1 MRKSKW
7 LKLIAT
13 ILCMAMLLLV
23 LVACVDDPK
32 PDPDPEPDPKPVV
45 ESLEDALNTTMQRLK
60 DSYVVSDA
68 KYFSVDVLAD
78 AELNT
83 LGEAADRLWKYE
95 VLAKANIKLVDD
107 ATEDE
112 TSMRIEINSYS
123 KDADG
128 KDVKTTLFGILYENE
143 VKNGKTIGNYFYI
156 TVAGAEP
163 IKVNA
168 FSMYKLLN
176 VVAPATV
183 ADEGGLDI
191 NSIIQMVLGFVITD
205 FKAVDNDYIF
215 TIDIQEVW
223 DNIYGLLSSVIDF
236 DDLGSIGD
244 LIGGATGETITNI
257 LTTVDGAIGDI
268 FSGLTYTEVVEDDAN
283 TPDVD
288 ESGTISKPVDSI
300 ESLLIYIDQNIPNII
315 INAGMNFDANNKFE
329 NATIDA
335 KYQAKTA
342 DDVYNNPTHEFKLK
356 ADKVYV
362 GAYSDVAVD
371 DGYVLSK
378 EERAAMTNV
387 VNLLNFSINGT
398 LEMTTSGVVEV
409 LPYSINADINPFV
422 LFDGINVNTIKKLGY
437 LNITV
442 NAPESQSFRNILTI
456 HADLSSGSMYLNFK
470 SYGNKKVENLDIGGK
485 IDINALFDAIT
496 IMSGGKVE
504 VASVAEA
511 EEEDVLSGVVK
522 ALLGALDLS
531 DIAKNG
537 VVMDTSDETI
547 KKIFSYID
555 LGDKLTN
562 SFLPGIVRNLLFN
575 DADTMAIKV
584 NDGGIVYGG
593 CEKIN
598 VSDIDFT
605 AFRKGDVVGVNSP
618 KFSDAF
624 QTEYEYGQ
632 ALTDGIVWNGKSGDA
647 AKSFNVKGTN
657 SVTGKYND
665 IMSAKYLGTT
675 YDPYKVGEQ
684 KIRIYFAANNN
695 FNNLSD
701 SLFGKVAEAINN
713 LLAGLP
719 MLPINGIQYI
729 ETTVTVYDKVDNE
742 TAFVN
747 IRGVNQLGVG
757 ENIADKLQGE
767 LIFANGRKV
776 DITSSMIS
784 SKTPIISDGKIMY
797 PGEWILDVN
806 YFTAHATVKIVVGE
820 LFINEVDEIVIGKDD
835 VVKALNPR
843 IKLLTAN
850 GTYEYSNCTTELLSV
865 SIDGKAMSFEDVF
878 EDGYAN
884 GSYVVKPNHAWL
896 NQKIKIKLQYDMF
909 GEQKIREIESKLVV
923 AEGTGAMSKGT
934 TSYNFNAKVDS
945 LVKIV
950 LDSKNYY
957 VRYNTAESKYEA
969 YSVVG
974 DKEVLYNDTIT
985 MDIKRVNDENG
996 KKLASPETF
1005 DPSVGYFRLAGD
1017 YEYTIKLGNG
1027 AYFVGAFKVKAPLT
1041 NKTSNVTEKFYNS
1054 VLPTLAIDGTTL
1066 VENPKNATTNSVSYK
1081 YNETTNLYEA
1091 CVQLDDN
1098 SFKSVGTVV
1107 YKNSEGNVVVPTFH
1121 SKPYSTAYL
1130 QFNETGKY
1138 TATVTI
1144 VIAGVTYSASSTINF
1159 TK

>member
-7 LKLIAT
+7 LKLIASV
-13 ILCMAMLLLV
+13 LCVAMLLLV
-23 LVACVDDPK
+23 LVACVDEPK
-32 PDPDPEPDPKPVV
+32 PDPDPEPDPKPVA
-45 ESLEDALNTTMQRLK
+45 ESLEDALNTTMQRLQ
-60 DSYVVSDA
+60 DSYVVGDA

-95 VLAKANIKLVDD
+95 VLAKANIKLIDD

-123 KDADG
+123 KDAEG
-128 KDVKTTLFGILYENE
+128 NDVKTTLFGILYENE
-143 VKNGKTIGNYFYI
+143 VKDGKTTGNYFYI
-156 TVAGAEP
+156 TVAGAKP

-168 FSMYKLLN
+168 FSMYKILSA
-176 VVAPATV
+176 VAPATV
-183 ADEGGLDI
+183 ADDGGLDI
-191 NSIIQMVLGFVITD
+191 NSIIQLVFGLVITD

-223 DNIYGLLSSVIDF
+223 DNIYGLLSTVIDF
-236 DDLGSIGD
+236 DDLSSIGK
-244 LIGGATGETITNI
+244 LIGGSTGEMITNI
-257 LTTVDGAIGDI
+257 LTAVDGAIADV
-268 FSGLTYTEVVEDDAN
+268 FPGLTYTETVVDDAN

-300 ESLLIYIDQNIPNII
+300 NGLLKYIDQNIPNIV
-315 INAGMNFDANNKFE
+315 INAGINFDANNKFE
-329 NATIDA
+329 GATINA

-342 DDVYNNPTHEFKLK
+342 DNVYNNPTHEFKLK
-356 ADKVYV
+356 TDKVYV
-362 GAYSDVAVD
+362 GAHCDVAVD
-371 DGYVLSK
+371 DGYVLTK
-378 EERAAMTNV
+378 EERVAMTNV

-398 LEMTTSGVVEV
+398 LEMTKKGVVEV
-409 LPYSINADINPFV
+409 LPYSINADIDPFV
-422 LFDGINVNTIKKLGY
+422 LLDGINVNTIKKLGY

-442 NAPESQSFRNILTI
+442 NAPENQSFRNILTI

-470 SYGNKKVENLDIGGK
+470 GYGEPGLLSNLNIGGK

-496 IMSGGKVE
+496 IMSGGNVE
-504 VASVAEA
+504 IASVAEA
-511 EEEDVLSGVVK
+511 EEEDVLSGVLK

-537 VVMDTSDETI
+537 VVMDTSEKTI

-555 LGDKLTN
+555 LGDSLAN
-562 SFLPGIVRNLLFN
+562 SFLPGIVRTLLFN
-575 DADTMAIKV
+575 DSDTMAIKV
-584 NDGGIVYGG
+584 NDGGIAYGG

-605 AFRKGDVVGVNSP
+605 AFRKDDVVGVNSP
-618 KFSDAF
+618 KIADDF
-624 QTEYEYGQ
+624 QTKYEYGQ
-632 ALTDGIVWNGKSGDA
+632 PLTDGIVWNGKSGDA
-647 AKSFNVKGTN
+647 DKSFNVKGTN
-657 SVTGKYND
+657 SVTGKYNT

-695 FNNLSD
+695 FNNLGG
-701 SLFGKVAEAINN
+701 LAAGAVKN

-729 ETTVTVYDKVDNE
+729 ETTVTVYEKVDNE

-767 LIFANGRKV
+767 LIFENGRKV

-797 PGEWILDVN
+797 PGEWALDVK

-820 LFINEVDEIVIGKDD
+820 LFINEVDKIVVGQDD

-850 GTYEYSNCTTELLSV
+850 GTYEYSNCTTKLLSV
-865 SIDGKAMSFEDVF
+865 SIDGIDDKNMKIEDAFET
-878 EDGYAN
+878 GYAS

-896 NQKIKIKLQYDMF
+896 NKTMKIKLQYDMF
-909 GEQKIREIESKLVV
+909 GENKIREIEFKLV
-923 AEGTGAMSKGT
+923 AADGEAIISSGT
-934 TSYNFNAKVDS
+934 TSFYFNAAYNNFS
-945 LVKIV
+945 KIT
-950 LDSKNYY
+950 DDGKSYY
-957 VRYNTAESKYEA
+957 VKYNAEKSKFEA
-969 YSVVG
+969 YATANALFDG
-974 DKEVLYNDTIT
+974 DIT
-985 MDIKRVNDENG
+985 MDIKRVKDENG
-996 KKLASPETF
+996 KALNAPEDF
-1005 DPSVGYFRLAGD
+1005 DISVGYFRVAGEF
-1017 YEYTIKLGNG
+1017 EYTLTLDNG
-1027 AYFVGAFKVKAPLT
+1027 AFFTGKFKV
-1041 NKTSNVTEKFYNS
+1041 NKPITGDKTWDTKSFYPS
-1054 VLPTLAIDGTTL
+1054 FYVFSFSIDGTTL
-1066 VENPKNATTNSVSYK
+1066 VDEPKSATGNSVSFRYLE
-1081 YNETTNLYEA
+1081 ETKSYA
-1091 CVQLDDN
+1091 PCVQI
-1098 SFKSVGTVV
+1098 KGGKYQAVGTIV
-1107 YKNSEGNVVVPTFH
+1107 YKDKDGNVVEPIVD
-1121 SKPYSTAYL
+1121 STNTSSTVKYVFA
-1130 QFNETGKY
+1130 EAGKY
-1138 TATVTI
+1138 TVTVSI
-1144 VIAGVTYSASSTINF
+1144 EIGGVMHSSTSTINF

>member
-7 LKLIAT
+7 LKLIASV
-13 ILCMAMLLLV
+13 LCVAMLLLV
-23 LVACVDDPK
+23 LVACVDEPK
-32 PDPDPEPDPKPVV
+32 PEPDPEPDPKPVV
-45 ESLEDALNTTMQRLK
+45 ESLEDALNTTMQRLQ
-60 DSYVVSDA
+60 DSYVVGDA

-78 AELNT
+78 AQLNT

-123 KDADG
+123 KDAEG
-128 KDVKTTLFGILYENE
+128 NDVKTTLFGILYENE
-143 VKNGKTIGNYFYI
+143 VKDGKTTGNYFYI
-156 TVAGAEP
+156 TVAGAKP

-168 FSMYKLLN
+168 FSMYKILSA
-176 VVAPATV
+176 VAPATV
-183 ADEGGLDI
+183 ADDGGLDI
-191 NSIIQMVLGFVITD
+191 NSIIQLVLGLVITD
-205 FKAVDNDYIF
+205 FEAVDNDYIF

-223 DNIYGLLSSVIDF
+223 NNIYGLLSTLIDF
-236 DDLGSIGD
+236 DDLSSIGN
-244 LIGGATGETITNI
+244 LIGGSTGEMITNI
-257 LTTVDGAIGDI
+257 LTAVDGAIADV
-268 FSGLTYTEVVEDDAN
+268 FPGLTYTDTVVDDAN

-300 ESLLIYIDQNIPNII
+300 NGLLKYIDQNIPNII
-315 INAGMNFDANNKFE
+315 INAGINFDANNKFE
-329 NATIDA
+329 GATIDA

-362 GAYSDVAVD
+362 GAHCDVAVD
-371 DGYVLSK
+371 DGYVLTK
-378 EERAAMTNV
+378 EERVAMTNV

-398 LEMTTSGVVEV
+398 LEMTKKGVVEV

-422 LFDGINVNTIKKLGY
+422 LLDGINVNTIKKLGY

-442 NAPESQSFRNILTI
+442 NAPENQSFRNILTI

-470 SYGNKKVENLDIGGK
+470 GYGNPGLLSNLNIGGK

-496 IMSGGKVE
+496 IMSGGNVE

-511 EEEDVLSGVVK
+511 EEEDVLSGVLK

-537 VVMDTSDETI
+537 VVMDTSTNTI

-555 LGDKLTN
+555 LGDSLAN
-562 SFLPGIVRNLLFN
+562 SFLPGIVRTLLFN
-575 DADTMAIKV
+575 DSDTMAIKV
-584 NDGGIVYGG
+584 NDGGVVYGG

-605 AFRKGDVVGVNSP
+605 AFRNGDVVGVNSP
-618 KFSDAF
+618 KFSDDF
-624 QTEYEYGQ
+624 QAEYEYGQ
-632 ALTDGIVWNGKSGDA
+632 PLTDGIVWNGKSGDA
-647 AKSFNVKGTN
+647 ARSFNVKGTN
-657 SVTGKYND
+657 SITGKYND

-695 FNNLSD
+695 MNNLGG
-701 SLFGKVAEAINN
+701 LAAGAVNN

-729 ETTVTVYDKVDNE
+729 ETTVKVYDKVDNE

-767 LIFANGRKV
+767 LIFENGRKV
-776 DITSSMIS
+776 DVTSSMIS

-797 PGEWILDVN
+797 PGEWTLDVK

-820 LFINEVDEIVIGKDD
+820 LFINEVDEIAIGQDD
-835 VVKALNPR
+835 IVKALNPR
-843 IKLLTAN
+843 IKLLTSN
-850 GTYEYSNCTTELLSV
+850 GTYEYSNCTTKLLSV
-865 SIDGKAMSFEDVF
+865 SIDGKDVKFEDTF
-878 EDGYAN
+878 ETGYADGN
-884 GSYVVKPNHAWL
+884 YVVKPNHAWL
-896 NQKIKIKLQYDMF
+896 NKKMKIKLQYDMF
-909 GEQKIREIESKLVV
+909 GENKIREIEFKLVV
-923 AEGTGAMSKGT
+923 VEGTGAMSKGT

-957 VRYNTAESKYEA
+957 VRYNTKDSKYEA
-969 YSVVG
+969 YLVVG

-985 MDIKRVNDENG
+985 MDIKRIKDENG
-996 KKLASPETF
+996 KQLASPETF
-1005 DPSVGYFRLAGD
+1005 DPSIGFFRVSGD

-1027 AYFVGAFKVKAPLT
+1027 DYFDGAFKVKVPLT
-1041 NKTSNVTEKFYNS
+1041 KKTSNAKEKFYNS

-1066 VENPKNATTNSVSYK
+1066 VENPKNATTNAVSYK
-1081 YNETTNLYEA
+1081 YNETTKLYEA
-1091 CVQLDDN
+1091 CVQLNDD
-1098 SFKSVGTVV
+1098 SFKSVGTIV
-1107 YKNSEGNVVVPTFH
+1107 YTNSEGNVVIPTFH

-1130 QFNETGKY
+1130 QFDDAGKY

-1144 VIAGVTYSASSTINF
+1144 VIAGTTYSVSSTINF

>member
-13 ILCMAMLLLV
+13 ILCVAMLLLV
-23 LVACVDDPK
+23 LVACVDEPE
-32 PDPDPEPDPKPVV
+32 PDPDPEPDPKPVA
-45 ESLEDALNTTMQRLK
+45 ESLEDALNTTMQRLQ
-60 DSYVVSDA
+60 DSYVVGDA

-78 AELNT
+78 AELNK
-83 LGEAADRLWKYE
+83 LGVAADRLWKYE
-95 VLAKANIKLVDD
+95 LLAKANIKLVDD

-112 TSMRIEINSYS
+112 TSMRVEINSYS
-123 KDADG
+123 KDAEG

-143 VKNGKTIGNYFYI
+143 VKNGKTTGNYFYI
-156 TVAGAEP
+156 TIAGAKP

-168 FSMYKLLN
+168 FSMYKILSA
-176 VVAPATV
+176 VAPATV
-183 ADEGGLDI
+183 ADDGGLDI
-191 NSIIQMVLGFVITD
+191 NSIIQMVLSLVLTD
-205 FKAVDNDYIF
+205 FEAVDNDYIF
-215 TIDIQEVW
+215 TSDLQKVW
-223 DNIYGLLSSVIDF
+223 GNIYGLLSSVVDF
-236 DDLGSIGD
+236 DNLGALGD
-244 LIGGATGETITNI
+244 LIGGPTGETIVNI
-257 LTTVDGAIGDI
+257 LTAVDGAIADI
-268 FSGLTYTEVVEDDAN
+268 FPGLTYTETVEDDVN

-288 ESGTISKPVDSI
+288 ESGTVNKPVDGI
-300 ESLLIYIDQNIPNII
+300 DALLKYIDQNIPHII
-315 INAGMNFDANNKFE
+315 IKAGMNFDANNKFE
-329 NATIDA
+329 GATIDA
-335 KYQAKTA
+335 TYQAKTA
-342 DDVYNNPTHEFKLK
+342 DNVYNNPTHEFKLK
-356 ADKVYV
+356 TDKVYV
-362 GAYSDVAVD
+362 GAHCDVAVD
-371 DGYVLSK
+371 DGYVLTK
-378 EERAAMTNV
+378 DERVAMTNV

-398 LEMTTSGVVEV
+398 LEMTKNGVVEV

-422 LFDGINVNTIKKLGY
+422 LLDGINVNTIKKLGY

-456 HADLSSGSMYLNFK
+456 HADLSSGSIYLNFK
-470 SYGNKKVENLDIGGK
+470 GYGNPSLLSNLNIGGK

-496 IMSGGKVE
+496 IMSGGNVE

-511 EEEDVLSGVVK
+511 EEDVLSGVLK

-537 VVMDTSDETI
+537 VVMDTSTATI

-555 LGDKLTN
+555 LGDSLAN
-562 SFLPGIVRNLLFN
+562 SFLPGIVRTLLFN
-575 DADTMAIKV
+575 DSDTMAIKV
-584 NDGGIVYGG
+584 NDGGVVYGG

-598 VSDIDFT
+598 VKDIDFT
-605 AFRKGDVVGVNSP
+605 AFRNGDVVGVNSP
-618 KFSDAF
+618 KFSDDF
-624 QTEYEYGQ
+624 QEKYEYGQ
-632 ALTDGIVWNGKSGDA
+632 PLTDGIVWNGKSGDA
-647 AKSFNVKGTN
+647 ARSFNVKGTN
-657 SVTGKYND
+657 SITGKSND

-695 FNNLSD
+695 FNNLGG
-701 SLFGKVAEAINN
+701 LAAGAVNN

-729 ETTVTVYDKVDNE
+729 EKTVTVYDKVDNE

-767 LIFANGRKV
+767 LIFEDGRKV

-797 PGEWILDVN
+797 PGEWTLDVK

-820 LFINEVDEIVIGKDD
+820 LFINEVDEIAIGQDD
-835 VVKALNPR
+835 IVKALNPR
-843 IKLLTAN
+843 IKLLTSN
-850 GTYEYSNCTTELLSV
+850 GTYEYSNCTTKLLSV
-865 SIDGKAMSFEDVF
+865 SIDGKDAKFEDTF
-878 EDGYAN
+878 ETGYADGN
-884 GSYVVKPNHAWL
+884 YVVKPNHAWL
-896 NQKIKIKLQYDMF
+896 NKKMKIKLQYDMF
-909 GEQKIREIESKLVV
+909 GENKIREIEFKLVV
-923 AEGTGAMSKGT
+923 AEGTGAMSNGT
-934 TSYNFNAKVDS
+934 TNYNFNAKVDS

-957 VRYNTAESKYEA
+957 VRYNTSDSKYEA

-985 MDIKRVNDENG
+985 MDIKRIKDENG
-996 KKLASPETF
+996 KKIASPETF
-1005 DPSVGYFRLAGD
+1005 DPSVGFFRVSGD

-1027 AYFVGAFKVKAPLT
+1027 AYFAGAFKVKVPLT
-1041 NKTSNVTEKFYNS
+1041 KKTSNAKEKFYYS

-1066 VENPKNATTNSVSYK
+1066 VENPKNATTNAVSYK
-1081 YNETTNLYEA
+1081 YNETTKLYEA
-1091 CVQLDDN
+1091 CVQLNDD
-1098 SFKSVGTVV
+1098 SFKSVGTIV
-1107 YKNSEGNVVVPTFH
+1107 YTNSEGNVVVPTFH

-1130 QFNETGKY
+1130 QFDAAGEY

-1144 VIAGVTYSASSTINF
+1144 VIAGVTYSTSSTINF

>member
-13 ILCMAMLLLV
+13 ILCVAMLLLV
-23 LVACVDDPK
+23 LVACIDDKPK
-32 PDPDPEPDPKPVV
+32 PDPDPEPDPKPVA
-45 ESLEDALNTTMQRLK
+45 ESLEDALNTTMQRLQ
-60 DSYVVSDA
+60 DSYVVGDA

-78 AELNT
+78 AELNK
-83 LGEAADRLWKYE
+83 LGVAADRLWKYE
-95 VLAKANIKLVDD
+95 LLAKANIKLVDD

-112 TSMRIEINSYS
+112 TSMRVEINSYS
-123 KDADG
+123 KDAEG

-143 VKNGKTIGNYFYI
+143 VKNGKTTGNYFYI
-156 TVAGAEP
+156 TIAGAKP

-168 FSMYKLLN
+168 FSMYKILSA
-176 VVAPATV
+176 VAPATV
-183 ADEGGLDI
+183 ADDGGLDI
-191 NSIIQMVLGFVITD
+191 NSIIQMVLSLVLTD
-205 FKAVDNDYIF
+205 FEAVDNDYIF
-215 TIDIQEVW
+215 TSDLQEVW
-223 DNIYGLLSSVIDF
+223 GNIYGLLSSVVDF
-236 DDLGSIGD
+236 DNLGALGD
-244 LIGGATGETITNI
+244 LIGGPTGETIVNI
-257 LTTVDGAIGDI
+257 LTAVDGAIADI
-268 FSGLTYTEVVEDDAN
+268 FPGLTYTETVEDDVN

-288 ESGTISKPVDSI
+288 ESGTVNKPVDGI
-300 ESLLIYIDQNIPNII
+300 DALLKYIDQNIPHII
-315 INAGMNFDANNKFE
+315 IKAGMNFDANNKFE
-329 NATIDA
+329 GATIDA
-335 KYQAKTA
+335 TYQAKTA
-342 DDVYNNPTHEFKLK
+342 DNVYNNPTHEFKLK
-356 ADKVYV
+356 TDKVYV
-362 GAYSDVAVD
+362 GAHCDVAVD
-371 DGYVLSK
+371 DGYVLTK
-378 EERAAMTNV
+378 DERVAMTNV

-398 LEMTTSGVVEV
+398 LEMTKNGVVEV

-422 LFDGINVNTIKKLGY
+422 LLDGINVNTIKKLGY

-456 HADLSSGSMYLNFK
+456 HADLSSGSIYLNFK
-470 SYGNKKVENLDIGGK
+470 GYGNPSLLSNLNIGGK

-496 IMSGGKVE
+496 IMSGGNVE

-511 EEEDVLSGVVK
+511 EDEDVLSGVLK

-537 VVMDTSDETI
+537 VVMDTSTATI

-555 LGDKLTN
+555 LGDSLAN
-562 SFLPGIVRNLLFN
+562 SFLPGIVRTLLFN
-575 DADTMAIKV
+575 DSDTMTIKV
-584 NDGGIVYGG
+584 NDGGVVYGG

-598 VSDIDFT
+598 VKDIDFT
-605 AFRKGDVVGVNSP
+605 AFRNGDVVGVNSP
-618 KFSDAF
+618 KFSDDF
-624 QTEYEYGQ
+624 QEKYEYGQ
-632 ALTDGIVWNGKSGDA
+632 PLTDGIVWNGKSGDA
-647 AKSFNVKGTN
+647 ARSFNVKGTN
-657 SVTGKYND
+657 SITGKSND

-695 FNNLSD
+695 FNNLGG
-701 SLFGKVAEAINN
+701 LAAGAVNN

-729 ETTVTVYDKVDNE
+729 EKTVTVYDKVDNE

-767 LIFANGRKV
+767 LIFEDGRKV

-797 PGEWILDVN
+797 PGEWTLDVK
-806 YFTAHATVKIVVGE
+806 YFTAHTTVKIVVGE
-820 LFINEVDEIVIGKDD
+820 LFINEVDEIAIGQDD
-835 VVKALNPR
+835 IVKALNPR
-843 IKLLTAN
+843 IKLLTSN
-850 GTYEYSNCTTELLSV
+850 GTYEYSNCTTKLLSV
-865 SIDGKAMSFEDVF
+865 SIDGKDAKFEDTF
-878 EDGYAN
+878 EAGYADGN
-884 GSYVVKPNHAWL
+884 YVVKPNHAWL
-896 NQKIKIKLQYDMF
+896 NKKMKIKLQYDMF
-909 GEQKIREIESKLVV
+909 GENKIREIEFKLVV
-923 AEGTGAMSKGT
+923 AEGTGAMSNGT
-934 TSYNFNAKVDS
+934 TNYNFNAKVDS

-957 VRYNTAESKYEA
+957 VRYNTSDSKYEA

-985 MDIKRVNDENG
+985 MDIKRIKDENG
-996 KKLASPETF
+996 KKIASPETF
-1005 DPSVGYFRLAGD
+1005 DPSVGFFRVSGD

-1027 AYFVGAFKVKAPLT
+1027 AYFAGAFKVKVPLT
-1041 NKTSNVTEKFYNS
+1041 KKTSNAKEKFYYS

-1066 VENPKNATTNSVSYK
+1066 VENPKNATTNAVSYK
-1081 YNETTNLYEA
+1081 YNETTKLYEA
-1091 CVQLDDN
+1091 CVQLNDD
-1098 SFKSVGTVV
+1098 SFKSVGTIV
-1107 YKNSEGNVVVPTFH
+1107 YTNSEGNVVVPTFH

-1130 QFNETGKY
+1130 QFDDAGEY

-1144 VIAGVTYSASSTINF
+1144 VIAGVTYSTSSTINF

>member
-13 ILCMAMLLLV
+13 ILCVAMLLLV
-23 LVACVDDPK
+23 LVACIDDEPE
-32 PDPDPEPDPKPVV
+32 PDPEPDPKPVA
-45 ESLEDALNTTMQRLK
+45 ESLEDALNTTMQRLQ
-60 DSYVVSDA
+60 DSYVVGDA

-95 VLAKANIKLVDD
+95 VLAKANIKLIDD

-112 TSMRIEINSYS
+112 TSMRVEINSYN
-123 KDADG
+123 KDTEG
-128 KDVKTTLFGILYENE
+128 NDVKTTLFGILYENE
-143 VKNGKTIGNYFYI
+143 VKNGKTAGNYFYI
-156 TVAGAEP
+156 TIAGAKP

-168 FSMYKLLN
+168 FSMYKILSA
-176 VVAPATV
+176 VAPATV
-183 ADEGGLDI
+183 ADDGGLDI
-191 NSIIQMVLGFVITD
+191 NSIIQMVLGLVITD

-215 TIDIQEVW
+215 TCDIQEVW
-223 DNIYGLLSSVIDF
+223 DNIYGLLSTVIDF
-236 DDLGSIGD
+236 DDLSSIGK
-244 LIGGATGETITNI
+244 LIGGSTGEMITNI
-257 LTTVDGAIGDI
+257 LTAVDGAIADV
-268 FSGLTYTEVVEDDAN
+268 FPGLTYTETVVDDAN
-283 TPDVD
+283 TPDID
-288 ESGTISKPVDSI
+288 ESGTIRKPVDSI
-300 ESLLIYIDQNIPNII
+300 NGLLKYIDQNIPNII
-315 INAGMNFDANNKFE
+315 INAGINFDANNKFE
-329 NATIDA
+329 GATIDA

-356 ADKVYV
+356 TDKVYV
-362 GAYSDVAVD
+362 GAHCDVAVD

-378 EERAAMTNV
+378 EERVAMTNV
-387 VNLLNFSINGT
+387 LNLLNFTINGT
-398 LEMTTSGVVEV
+398 LEMTKKGVVEV
-409 LPYSINADINPFV
+409 LPYSINADIDPFV
-422 LFDGINVNTIKKLGY
+422 LLDGINVNTIKKLGY

-470 SYGNKKVENLDIGGK
+470 GYGEPGLLSNLNIGGK

-496 IMSGGKVE
+496 IMSGGNVE

-511 EEEDVLSGVVK
+511 EEEDVLSGVLK

-537 VVMDTSDETI
+537 VVMDTSAATI

-555 LGDKLTN
+555 LGDSLAN
-562 SFLPGIVRNLLFN
+562 GFLPGIVRTLLFN

-605 AFRKGDVVGVNSP
+605 AFRNGDVVGVNSP
-618 KFSDAF
+618 KFSDDL
-624 QTEYEYGQ
+624 QEKYEYGQ
-632 ALTDGIVWNGKSGDA
+632 PLTDGIVWNGKSGDA

-695 FNNLSD
+695 FNNLGG
-701 SLFGKVAEAINN
+701 LAAGAVNN

-729 ETTVTVYDKVDNE
+729 ETTVTVYEKVDND

-776 DITSSMIS
+776 DVTSSMIS

-806 YFTAHATVKIVVGE
+806 YFSAHATVKIVVGE
-820 LFINEVDEIVIGKDD
+820 LFINEVDEIAIGQDD
-835 VVKALNPR
+835 IVKAFNPR
-843 IKLLTAN
+843 IKLLTSN
-850 GTYEYSNCTTELLSV
+850 GTYEYSNCTTKLLAV
-865 SIDGKAMSFEDVF
+865 SIGGNAMSFEEVF

-884 GSYVVKPNHAWL
+884 GVYVVKPNHAWL
-896 NQKIKIKLQYDMF
+896 NENIKIKLQYDMF
-909 GEQKIREIESKLVV
+909 GEQKVREIESKLVV
-923 AEGTGAMSKGT
+923 AEGEAVISKGT
-934 TSYNFNAKVDS
+934 TSFNFNAAYNNFT
-945 LVKIV
+945 KIT
-950 LDSKNYY
+950 DDGKAYY
-957 VRYNTAESKYEA
+957 VKYNAEKSKYEA
-969 YSVVG
+969 YATGNVLFDG
-974 DKEVLYNDTIT
+974 DIT
-985 MDIKRVNDENG
+985 MDIKRVKDEND
-996 KKLASPETF
+996 KKLTTPEAF
-1005 DPSVGYFRLAGD
+1005 DPSVGYFRAAGEF
-1017 YEYTIKLGNG
+1017 EYTATLESG
-1027 AYFVGAFKVKAPLT
+1027 AYFTGSFKVKAPISG
-1041 NKTSNVTEKFYNS
+1041 NKTWDTKSFYPS
-1054 VLPTLAIDGTTL
+1054 FYMFSFSIDGTTL
-1066 VENPKNATTNSVSYK
+1066 VDEPKSATGNTVSFK
-1081 YNETTNLYEA
+1081 YLEETKSYA
-1091 CVQLDDN
+1091 PCVQIKDG
-1098 SFKSVGTVV
+1098 KYQAVGTIV
-1107 YKNSEGNVVVPTFH
+1107 YKDKDGNVVEPILDENNT
-1121 SKPYSTAYL
+1121 SSTV
-1130 QFNETGKY
+1130 KY
-1138 TATVTI
+1138 VFAEAGTYTVTVSI
-1144 VIAGVTYSASSTINF
+1144 EIGGVMHSSTSTINF

>member
-13 ILCMAMLLLV
+13 ILCVAMLLLV
-23 LVACVDDPK
+23 LVACVDEPK
-32 PDPDPEPDPKPVV
+32 PDPDPEPDPKPVA
-45 ESLEDALNTTMQRLK
+45 ESLEDALNTTMQRLQ
-60 DSYVVSDA
+60 DSYVVGDA

-83 LGEAADRLWKYE
+83 LGVAADRLWKYE

-112 TSMRIEINSYS
+112 TSMRVEINSYS
-123 KDADG
+123 KDAEG

-143 VKNGKTIGNYFYI
+143 VKNGKTTGNYFYI
-156 TVAGAEP
+156 TIAGAKP

-168 FSMYKLLN
+168 FSMYKLLDA
-176 VVAPATV
+176 VAPATV
-183 ADEGGLDI
+183 ADDGGLDI
-191 NSIIQMVLGFVITD
+191 NSIIQMVLSLVLTD
-205 FKAVDNDYIF
+205 FEAVDNDYIF
-215 TIDIQEVW
+215 TSDLQKVW
-223 DNIYGLLSSVIDF
+223 GNIYGLLSSVVDF
-236 DDLGSIGD
+236 DNLGALGD
-244 LIGGATGETITNI
+244 LIGGPTGETIVNI
-257 LTTVDGAIGDI
+257 LTAVDGAIADI
-268 FSGLTYTEVVEDDAN
+268 FPGLTYTETVEDDVN

-288 ESGTISKPVDSI
+288 ESGTVNKPVDGI
-300 ESLLIYIDQNIPNII
+300 DALLKYIDQNIPHII
-315 INAGMNFDANNKFE
+315 IKAGMNFDVNNKFE
-329 NATIDA
+329 GATIDA
-335 KYQAKTA
+335 TYQAKTA
-342 DDVYNNPTHEFKLK
+342 DNVYNNPTHEFKLK
-356 ADKVYV
+356 TDKVYV
-362 GAYSDVAVD
+362 GAHCDVAVD
-371 DGYVLSK
+371 DGYVLTRD
-378 EERAAMTNV
+378 ERVAMTNV

-398 LEMTTSGVVEV
+398 LEMTKNGVVEV

-422 LFDGINVNTIKKLGY
+422 LPDGINVNTIKKLGY

-456 HADLSSGSMYLNFK
+456 HADLSSGSIYLNFK
-470 SYGNKKVENLDIGGK
+470 GYGNPNLLSNLNIGGK

-496 IMSGGKVE
+496 IMSGGNVE

-511 EEEDVLSGVVK
+511 EEDVLSGVLK

-537 VVMDTSDETI
+537 VVMDTSTATI

-555 LGDKLTN
+555 LGDSLAN
-562 SFLPGIVRNLLFN
+562 SFLPGIVRTLLFN
-575 DADTMAIKV
+575 DSDTMAIKV
-584 NDGGIVYGG
+584 NDGGVVYGG

-598 VSDIDFT
+598 VKDIDFT
-605 AFRKGDVVGVNSP
+605 AFRNGDVVGVNSP
-618 KFSDAF
+618 KFSDDF
-624 QTEYEYGQ
+624 QEKYEYGQ
-632 ALTDGIVWNGKSGDA
+632 PLTDGIVWNGKSGDA
-647 AKSFNVKGTN
+647 ARSFNVKGTN
-657 SVTGKYND
+657 SITGKSND

-695 FNNLSD
+695 FNNLGG
-701 SLFGKVAEAINN
+701 LAAGAVNN

-729 ETTVTVYDKVDNE
+729 EKTVTVYDKVDNE

-767 LIFANGRKV
+767 LIFEDGRKV
-776 DITSSMIS
+776 DVTSSMIS

-797 PGEWILDVN
+797 PGEWTLDVK

-820 LFINEVDEIVIGKDD
+820 LFINEVDEIAIGQDD
-835 VVKALNPR
+835 IVKALNPR
-843 IKLLTAN
+843 IKLLTSN
-850 GTYEYSNCTTELLSV
+850 GTYEYSNCTTKLLSV
-865 SIDGKAMSFEDVF
+865 TIDGKDAKFEDTF
-878 EDGYAN
+878 ETGYADGN
-884 GSYVVKPNHAWL
+884 YVVNPNHAWL
-896 NQKIKIKLQYDMF
+896 NKKMKIKLQYDMF
-909 GEQKIREIESKLVV
+909 GENKIREIEFKLVV
-923 AEGTGAMSKGT
+923 AEGTGAMSNGT
-934 TSYNFNAKVDS
+934 TNYNFNAKVDS

-957 VRYNTAESKYEA
+957 VRYNTSDSKYEA

-985 MDIKRVNDENG
+985 MDIKRIKDENG
-996 KKLASPETF
+996 KKIASPETF
-1005 DPSVGYFRLAGD
+1005 DPSVGFFRVSGD

-1027 AYFVGAFKVKAPLT
+1027 AYFAGAFKVKVPLT
-1041 NKTSNVTEKFYNS
+1041 KKTSNAKEKFYYS

-1066 VENPKNATTNSVSYK
+1066 VENPKNATTNAVSYK
-1081 YNETTNLYEA
+1081 YNETTKLYEA
-1091 CVQLDDN
+1091 CVQLNDD
-1098 SFKSVGTVV
+1098 SFKSVGTIV
-1107 YKNSEGNVVVPTFH
+1107 YTNSEGNVVVPTFH

-1130 QFNETGKY
+1130 QFDDAGEY

-1144 VIAGVTYSASSTINF
+1144 VIAGVTYSTSSTINF

>member
-7 LKLIAT
+7 LKLIASV
-13 ILCMAMLLLV
+13 LCVAMLLLV
-23 LVACVDDPK
+23 LVACVDEPK
-32 PDPDPEPDPKPVV
+32 PEPDPEPDPKPVA
-45 ESLEDALNTTMQRLK
+45 ESLEDALNTTMQRLQ
-60 DSYVVSDA
+60 DSYVVGDA

-78 AELNT
+78 AQLNT

-123 KDADG
+123 KDAEG
-128 KDVKTTLFGILYENE
+128 NDVKTTLFGILYENE
-143 VKNGKTIGNYFYI
+143 VKDGKTSGNYFYI
-156 TVAGAEP
+156 TVAGAKP

-168 FSMYKLLN
+168 FSMYKILSA
-176 VVAPATV
+176 VAPATV
-183 ADEGGLDI
+183 ADDGGLDI
-191 NSIIQMVLGFVITD
+191 NSIIQLVLGLVITD
-205 FKAVDNDYIF
+205 FEAVDNDYIF

-223 DNIYGLLSSVIDF
+223 NNIYGLLSTLIDF
-236 DDLGSIGD
+236 DDLSSIGN
-244 LIGGATGETITNI
+244 LIGGSTGEIITNI
-257 LTTVDGAIGDI
+257 LTAVDGAIADV
-268 FSGLTYTEVVEDDAN
+268 FPGLTYTDTVVDDAN

-300 ESLLIYIDQNIPNII
+300 NGLLKYIDQNIPNII
-315 INAGMNFDANNKFE
+315 INAGINFDANNKFE
-329 NATIDA
+329 GATIDA

-362 GAYSDVAVD
+362 GAHCDVAVD
-371 DGYVLSK
+371 DGYVLTK
-378 EERAAMTNV
+378 EERVAMTNV

-398 LEMTTSGVVEV
+398 LEMTKKGVVEV

-422 LFDGINVNTIKKLGY
+422 LLDGINVNTIKKLGY

-442 NAPESQSFRNILTI
+442 NAPENQSFRNILTI

-470 SYGNKKVENLDIGGK
+470 GYGNPGLLSNLNIGGK

-496 IMSGGKVE
+496 IMSGGNVE

-511 EEEDVLSGVVK
+511 EEEDVLSGVLK

-537 VVMDTSDETI
+537 VVMDTSTNTI

-555 LGDKLTN
+555 LGDSLAN
-562 SFLPGIVRNLLFN
+562 SFLPGIVRTLLFN
-575 DADTMAIKV
+575 DSDTMAIKV
-584 NDGGIVYGG
+584 NDGGVVYGG

-605 AFRKGDVVGVNSP
+605 AFRNGDVVGVNSP
-618 KFSDAF
+618 KFSDDF

-632 ALTDGIVWNGKSGDA
+632 PLTDGIVWNGKSGDA
-647 AKSFNVKGTN
+647 ARSFNVKGTN
-657 SVTGKYND
+657 SITGKYND

-695 FNNLSD
+695 MNNLGG
-701 SLFGKVAEAINN
+701 LAAGAVNN

-729 ETTVTVYDKVDNE
+729 ETTVKVYDKVDNE

-767 LIFANGRKV
+767 LIFENGRKV
-776 DITSSMIS
+776 DVTSSMIS

-797 PGEWILDVN
+797 PGEWTLDVK

-820 LFINEVDEIVIGKDD
+820 LFINEVDEIAIGQDD
-835 VVKALNPR
+835 IVKALNPR
-843 IKLLTAN
+843 IKLLTSN
-850 GTYEYSNCTTELLSV
+850 GTYEYSNCTTKLLSV
-865 SIDGKAMSFEDVF
+865 SIDGKDVKFEDTF
-878 EDGYAN
+878 ETGYADGN
-884 GSYVVKPNHAWL
+884 YVVKPNHAWL
-896 NQKIKIKLQYDMF
+896 NKKMKIKLQYDMF
-909 GEQKIREIESKLVV
+909 GENKIREIEFKLVV
-923 AEGTGAMSKGT
+923 VEGTGAMSKGT

-957 VRYNTAESKYEA
+957 VRYNTKDSKYEA
-969 YSVVG
+969 YLVVG

-985 MDIKRVNDENG
+985 MDIKRIKDENG
-996 KKLASPETF
+996 KQLASPETF
-1005 DPSVGYFRLAGD
+1005 DPSIGFFRVSGD

-1027 AYFVGAFKVKAPLT
+1027 DYFDGAFKVKVPLT
-1041 NKTSNVTEKFYNS
+1041 KKTSNAKEKFYNS

-1066 VENPKNATTNSVSYK
+1066 VENPKNATTNAVSYK
-1081 YNETTNLYEA
+1081 YNETTKLYEA
-1091 CVQLDDN
+1091 CVQLNDD
-1098 SFKSVGTVV
+1098 SFKSVGTIV
-1107 YKNSEGNVVVPTFH
+1107 YTNSEGNVVIPTFH

-1130 QFNETGKY
+1130 QFDDAGKY

-1144 VIAGVTYSASSTINF
+1144 VIAGTTYSVSSTINF